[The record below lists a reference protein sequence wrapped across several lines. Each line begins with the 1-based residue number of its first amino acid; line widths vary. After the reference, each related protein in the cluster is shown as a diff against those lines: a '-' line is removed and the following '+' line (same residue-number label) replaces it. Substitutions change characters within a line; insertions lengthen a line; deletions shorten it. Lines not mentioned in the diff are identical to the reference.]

1 MIKSFAFDIFPTS
14 LFVAICSSFDEL
26 QEEFVFHTDN
36 DGFVELGDKR
46 FDSWEGSFGVTS
58 SVINKKTLEKGF
70 LVYIPEEISD
80 ITKLVSTISH
90 ESYHVVDKLYNFI
103 GVQTE
108 VDTEINAYILGWV
121 TRNIMSTYKENE
133 EIKEK

>member
-1 MIKSFAFDIFPTS
+1 MIKSFAFDIFPAS
-14 LFVAICSSFDEL
+14 LFVAVCSSFDEL
-26 QEEFVFHTDN
+26 QEEFVFYTDN
-36 DGFVELGDKR
+36 DGFVELGDNR

-80 ITKLVSTISH
+80 ITKLMSTISH